1 LSFPFS
7 RLTLEVVTM
16 GVRHLERN
24 NQGARNMQAKL
35 EVSTTSAPALSESEA
50 QHIANAYVANCI
62 DPSLEAVSG
71 ALYQSKPLG
80 RLVWRFIIRS
90 ALGPVGI
97 IQVDVRTGNVIPL
110 TGDEIRVLR
119 EKAAIFVAKN
129 HGRLPV
135 DEHGFVLVEYARRQA
150 DSYLGMEVS
159 LFYSA
164 TNGVYIPLERPIWQF
179 AIQVRLP
186 RLGVLG
192 ILGTLDVDARTGD
205 VIPLTHKQIK
215 KIRERADA
223 IVQFRTQTATA

>member
-1 LSFPFS
+1 MQA
-7 RLTLEVVTM
+7 TLEVSI
-16 GVRHLERN
+16 
-24 NQGARNMQAKL
+24 AD
-35 EVSTTSAPALSESEA
+35 APSLSESEA
-50 QHIANAYVANCI
+50 QRIATAYVATRI
-62 DPSLEAVSG
+62 DPSFEAVSG
-71 ALYQSKPLG
+71 ALYESKPLE
-80 RLVWRFIIRS
+80 RSVWRFIIRS

-110 TGDEIRVLR
+110 TENEIRVLQ

-129 HGRLPV
+129 HGQLPV
-135 DEHGFVLVEYARRQA
+135 DEHGFVLGEYARRQA
-150 DSYLGMEVS
+150 DSYLGMGVS

-205 VIPLTHKQIK
+205 VIPLNYRQIK

-223 IVQFRTQTATA
+223 IVQFRTQKATA